1 MKTIPQGRCTFAGLA
16 LSVCVLSIAASA
28 QAETMAVDLSHHRIA
43 IHSSFTGAEVLLF
56 GAVKGARGGDIIAVL
71 TGPNQ
76 PVVVRRKART
86 VGIWLNRSE
95 LVFESAPGYYAVAA
109 SDSIEDILDAR
120 QREARHIG
128 LQYMELIPAEEPK
141 GESSLGK
148 FRDALLRHKVNQ
160 GLYFAESSSVEFVG
174 TDLFRVRFSFP
185 SNVPPGRYEATVY
198 EVEDGRVVA
207 TGTSNLVIRKTGIE
221 ARIYRTAHDSPWLYG
236 ILAVVLALM
245 AGWLASAIFRR
256 T

>member
-1 MKTIPQGRCTFAGLA
+1 
-16 LSVCVLSIAASA
+16 
-28 QAETMAVDLSHHRIA
+28 MAVDLSHHRIA
-43 IHSSFTGAEVLLF
+43 IHSNFTGAEVLLF
-56 GAVKGARGGDIIAVL
+56 GAMKGTGGDNIIAVL

-86 VGIWLNRSE
+86 LGIWLNRAE

-109 SDSIEDILDAR
+109 SATLDDILDVR
-120 QREARHIG
+120 QRERNHIG
-128 LQYMELIPAEEPK
+128 LEFIKLVAAKKPRD
-141 GESSLGK
+141 SSYRE

-160 GLYFAESSSVEFVG
+160 GLYFEGSSPVEFVG

-185 SNVPPGRYEATVY
+185 SNVPPGSYEATVY
-198 EVEDGRVVA
+198 QIEGGQVVA
-207 TGTSNLVIRKTGIE
+207 NGAANLVIRKSGIE
-221 ARIYRTAHDSPWLYG
+221 ARIYQTAHNSPWLYG

>member
-1 MKTIPQGRCTFAGLA
+1 MKTVPLSRCTYAGLA
-16 LSVCVLSIAASA
+16 LSACILSIVATA
-28 QAETMAVDLSHHRIA
+28 QGETIAVDLSDHRIA

-56 GAVKGARGGDIIAVL
+56 GAVKGVHAGDIIAVL

-86 VGIWLNRSE
+86 VGIWLNRAE

-109 SDSIEDILDAR
+109 SGPIEGILDAG
-120 QREARHIG
+120 QRESKHIG
-128 LQYMELIPAEEPK
+128 LKYIKLVTAEE
-141 GESSLGK
+141 SSGGSGFGK
-148 FRDALLRHKVNQ
+148 FREALLRHKVNQ
-160 GLYFAESSSVEFVG
+160 GLYFAGSSSVEFVG

-198 EVEDGRVVA
+198 QVDSGRLVA
-207 TGTSNLVIRKTGIE
+207 TGTTDLVIRKTGIE

-236 ILAVVLALM
+236 VLAVVLALM